1 MDLQDASFY
10 LNNKLNLYGADED
23 KIDNIAEELI
33 EIYDSLED
41 IPELILIRSKFIE
54 IDIEDKAAVDKLIKT
69 IIETLEIIE
78 ASSN

>member
-1 MDLQDASFY
+1 MDLMDASFY
-10 LNNKLNLYGADED
+10 LNNKLNLYSADKDEINNLAD
-23 KIDNIAEELI
+23 ELI
-33 EIYDSLED
+33 EIYEALED

-54 IDIEDKAAVDKLIKT
+54 IDVNDNTAVNNLIKT